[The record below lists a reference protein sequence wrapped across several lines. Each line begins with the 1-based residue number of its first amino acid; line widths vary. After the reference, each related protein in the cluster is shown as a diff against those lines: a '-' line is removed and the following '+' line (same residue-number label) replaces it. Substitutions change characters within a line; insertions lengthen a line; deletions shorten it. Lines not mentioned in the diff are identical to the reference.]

1 MTDEPLQELEVPEG
15 VLDAEHAVEVL
26 RAWVADGA
34 LHVIFEPGTFGHDVS
49 EWGRLLSEISQHIAS
64 AAALEGQLSEN
75 EALTAI
81 HEAYER
87 GVLSPTGTRTGQIK
101 RKVQH

>member
-1 MTDEPLQELEVPEG
+1 MPDEPLQELEVPEG

-26 RAWVADGA
+26 RAWIADGA
-34 LHVIFEPGTFGHDVS
+34 LHVIFEPGSFGQDVS
-49 EWGRLLSEISQHIAS
+49 EWGRLLSEVSHHIAS
-64 AAALEGQLSEN
+64 GVALEGHLSQN

-87 GVLSPTGTRTGQIK
+87 GVLEPTGTRTGQVK

>member
-1 MTDEPLQELEVPEG
+1 MPEEPLQELEVPEG
-15 VLDAEHAVEVL
+15 ILDAEHAVEVL
-26 RAWVADGA
+26 RAWIADGA
-34 LHVIFEPGTFGHDVS
+34 LHVIFEPGSFGQDVS
-49 EWGRLLSEISQHIAS
+49 EWGRLLSEVSQHIANGI
-64 AAALEGQLSEN
+64 ALEGHLSQN

-87 GVLSPTGTRTGQIK
+87 GVLSPAGTRTGQIK

>member
-1 MTDEPLQELEVPEG
+1 MTNEPLQELEVPEG

-26 RAWVADGA
+26 RAWIADGA
-34 LHVIFEPGTFGHDVS
+34 LHVIFEPGSFGQDVS
-49 EWGRLLSEISQHIAS
+49 EWGRLLSEVSHHIAS
-64 AAALEGQLSEN
+64 GVALEGHLSQN
-75 EALTAI
+75 EALTVI

-87 GVLSPTGTRTGQIK
+87 GVLEPTGTRTGQVK

>member
-1 MTDEPLQELEVPEG
+1 MPDEPLQELEVPEG
-15 VLDAEHAVEVL
+15 VLDAEQAVEVL
-26 RAWVADGA
+26 RAWIADGA
-34 LHVIFEPGTFGHDVS
+34 LHVIFEPGSFGQDVS
-49 EWGRLLSEISQHIAS
+49 EWGRLLSEVSHHIAS
-64 AAALEGQLSEN
+64 GVALEGHLSQN

-87 GVLSPTGTRTGQIK
+87 GVLEPTGTRTGQVK

>member
-15 VLDAEHAVEVL
+15 VLDAESAVEVL

-34 LHVIFEPGTFGHDVS
+34 LHVVFEPGTFGQIS
-49 EWGRLLSEISQHIAS
+49 EWGRLLAEVSHHIAS
-64 AAALEGQLSEN
+64 GVALEGHLSAN

-87 GVLSPTGTRTGQIK
+87 GVLAPGGPRTGQIK